1 MGLRLGLTAGLA
13 RCLSAGGRAVRERG
27 GDAPEPPAGAGD
39 LHRLGLPSRQE
50 GVDLVVPGEAAL
62 GVAEEVQAGRPAAA
76 HQHGVAGDLARRLR
90 VSVRHAG
97 DAQRLHPQAARRAGD
112 GAAEQRLDAER
123 QGAVGQGG
131 VHIQAD
137 VDDRDGLRAGLGQ
150 VEGCVP
156 GRVVRGDDRRAIAH
170 LDAVALEE
178 RLRRAGEHHARPV
191 VAVEDQWLLERAL
204 GKDDLLRAD
213 LPHPLPRRALGRVGE
228 MVGQPLREADHVLV
242 VVADRRR
249 PGQDAHVRPGV
260 ELGEGR
266 GEPVPGGPAV
276 DDDRR
281 LREQRAAGL
290 GGLVDEHD
298 RRPGAAGGERRGE
311 AGGAGADDEHVDMGE
326 AAGIA
331 VDVGLAR
338 RDTETGGGAD
348 HGLVDAVPQGA
359 RPHEG
364 LVVEA
369 RREQRAETVADR
381 ADVEG
386 ERGPAVLAP
395 GLEAVAELLDRG
407 AGVGLEAAWAAGG
420 AHQRVRLVGAGG
432 DDAAGPVV
440 LERPAH
446 EVHPA
451 GEQRRCQRVAGEG
464 LAVEGEADRAR
475 VVDAAAAL
483 DAVPSHSVPPSG
495 WGGRGGARPPCRS
508 QGTGR
513 RPSRVRR

>member
-204 GKDDLLRAD
+204 WD
-213 LPHPLPRRALGRVGE
+213 RVY
-228 MVGQPLREADHVLV
+228 
-242 VVADRRR
+242 
-249 PGQDAHVRPGV
+249 
-260 ELGEGR
+260 
-266 GEPVPGGPAV
+266 EPV
-276 DDDRR
+276 
-281 LREQRAAGL
+281 
-290 GGLVDEHD
+290 
-298 RRPGAAGGERRGE
+298 
-311 AGGAGADDEHVDMGE
+311 
-326 AAGIA
+326 I
-331 VDVGLAR
+331 
-338 RDTETGGGAD
+338 
-348 HGLVDAVPQGA
+348 
-359 RPHEG
+359 
-364 LVVEA
+364 
-369 RREQRAETVADR
+369 R